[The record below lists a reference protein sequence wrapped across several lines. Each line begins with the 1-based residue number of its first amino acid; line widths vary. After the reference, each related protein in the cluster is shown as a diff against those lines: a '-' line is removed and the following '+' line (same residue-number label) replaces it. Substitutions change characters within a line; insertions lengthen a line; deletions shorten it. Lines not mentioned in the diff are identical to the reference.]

1 MSQKEKVSRRGF
13 IKKGGVGTVA
23 VAVSGVAAGV
33 GSASGQAA
41 EATLPSG
48 YNRHQVMAKL
58 GDTLIPSSPGDP
70 GYKDLEI
77 YNITAEILKGVGSIP
92 DQDLAMFNSE
102 SAAHFGGK
110 TFIELSESQSADY
123 LNIIA
128 DGVNI
133 SDSAL
138 DRLQG
143 IYRLVRARVFIVYY
157 QNYPQHTVPRDDNGI
172 PMVQPAN
179 EHQISNP
186 NQPGVKTGWDVAGWK
201 GPMTWEEEEER
212 RERFKKYFKTY

>member
-1 MSQKEKVSRRGF
+1 MSKKEKVSRRGF
-13 IKKGGVGTVA
+13 IKKGSVGTMA
-23 VAVSGVAAGV
+23 VAMAGV

-48 YNRHQVMAKL
+48 YDRTQVMANL
-58 GDTLIPSSPGDP
+58 GDTFIPSSPGDP

-77 YNITAEILKGVGSIP
+77 YNITAEILKGVGSIS

-102 SAAHFGGK
+102 SAAHFEGK
-110 TFIELSESQSADY
+110 TFVELSESQRADY
-123 LNIIA
+123 LNMIV

-133 SDSAL
+133 ADSRVL

-157 QNYPQHTVPRDDNGI
+157 QNYPQHTVPRNDNGI
-172 PMVQPAN
+172 PILQPGN
-179 EHQISNP
+179 DHQITSP
-186 NQPGVKTGWDVAGWK
+186 NQPGVVTGWDIAGWK

-212 RERFKKYFKTY
+212 RERFKKYFKKY

>member
-1 MSQKEKVSRRGF
+1 MSKKEKVSRRGF
-13 IKKGGVGTVA
+13 IKKGSVGTVA
-23 VAVSGVAAGV
+23 VAVAGV
-33 GSASGQAA
+33 RSVSGQAA

-48 YNRHQVMAKL
+48 YDRTQVMAKL

-92 DQDLAMFNSE
+92 DQDLAMLNSE

-110 TFIELSESQSADY
+110 TFVELSESQRADY
-123 LNIIA
+123 LNIIV

-133 SDSAL
+133 SDSRVL

-157 QNYPQHTVPRDDNGI
+157 QNYPQHTVPRDDDGI
-172 PMVQPAN
+172 PILQPGN
-179 EHQISNP
+179 DHQITSP
-186 NQPGVKTGWDVAGWK
+186 NQPGVVTGWDVAGWK

-212 RERFKKYFKTY
+212 RERFKKYFKEY

>member
-1 MSQKEKVSRRGF
+1 MSKKEKVSRRGF
-13 IKKGGVGTVA
+13 IKKGSVGTVA
-23 VAVSGVAAGV
+23 VAMAGV

-48 YNRHQVMAKL
+48 YDRTQVMAKL

-92 DQDLAMFNSE
+92 DQDLAMLNSE

-110 TFIELSESQSADY
+110 TFVELSESQRADY
-123 LNIIA
+123 LNMIV

-133 SDSAL
+133 ADSRVL

-157 QNYPQHTVPRDDNGI
+157 QNYPQHTAPRDDHGI
-172 PMVQPAN
+172 PILQPGN
-179 EHQISNP
+179 DHQITSP
-186 NQPGVKTGWDVAGWK
+186 NQPGVVTGWDIAGWK

-212 RERFKKYFKTY
+212 RNRFKKYFKKY